1 MRLTSRTTY
10 YLGALLLA
18 LVLLPLAPAS
28 SHTTHSATDS
38 RAHSVA
44 AKPQRASR
52 PTVVLVHGADA
63 ESSSWLGVIERLQ
76 KRGYPV
82 IAFANPLRGVASDSA
97 NLKALVDSIPGPV
110 VLVGHSY
117 GGMLISVAAAGDPKV
132 RSLVYVDAQIPLP
145 GENAA
150 ELTNKFPG
158 SKFGDALVK
167 RPFVL
172 PDGSTGTDLYVA
184 QSKYR
189 SLFTGYRVSKREA
202 LALAAVQRPIA
213 ESALTEPAS
222 AAAWK
227 TIPSWDVIGTKDT
240 AIPPASQYFMAHRA
254 HAHITAIPAPHA
266 SMLSFPG
273 PIARVIEAAAR
284 HSQHTS

>member
-1 MRLTSRTTY
+1 MATI
-10 YLGALLLA
+10 
-18 LVLLPLAPAS
+18 APG
-28 SHTTHSATDS
+28 D
-38 RAHSVA
+38 
-44 AKPQRASR
+44 Q
-52 PTVVLVHGADA
+52 PTIVLVHGADA

-76 KRGYPV
+76 RRGYPV

-97 NLKALVDSIPGPV
+97 NLKALVDSIQGSV

-117 GGMLISVAAAGDPKV
+117 GGMLISVAAAGDAKV
-132 RSLVYVDAQIPLP
+132 KSLVFVDAQIPLP

-158 SKFGDALVK
+158 SKFGEALVT

-172 PDGSTGTDLYVA
+172 PDGSTGIDLYVDPA
-184 QSKYR
+184 KYR
-189 SLFTGYRVSKREA
+189 SLFTGYKVSAREA

-213 ESALTEPAS
+213 QSALTEPAS
-222 AAAWK
+222 AAAWQ

-240 AIPPASQYFMAHRA
+240 AIPPASQYFMAQRA

-266 SMLSFPG
+266 SMLSFPD

-284 HSQHTS
+284 N